1 MLSNG
6 MTDNKCDHI
15 ELKDTNVI
23 FSVISKINH
32 NTGNGHEFFNLK
44 YKHYEKIGVTIVEN

>member
-1 MLSNG
+1 